1 MEYRCKAAGA
11 APLSSPNLEISCN
24 DKHIIPVVPARG
36 RAEVALGSYYKTFSI
51 YKTCMRCAPA
61 RPVRA
66 CFVWTCCTVV
76 VQEHGPHTTTLQ
88 CNAKRRLCAPKVTL
102 ETPHFTLHTSSHLI
116 SSHLIS
122 SHLTSSYLISS
133 HLISSHICNLYNF
146 FSTNFISADH
156 CSTFLISWKLFWT
169 HLRDSVRQKAF
180 AVSTSHYYFVL
191 QNLHNVLPSTT
202 LYYKWVRLMDGGK
215 SAEHNQDEQRWIQT
229 SGGRGSL
236 WCLYAGLFD
245 KKR

>member
-1 MEYRCKAAGA
+1 MRQ
-11 APLSSPNLEISCN
+11 
-24 DKHIIPVVPARG
+24 RG
-36 RAEVALGSYYKTFSI
+36 P
-51 YKTCMRCAPA
+51 C
-61 RPVRA
+61 VRA
-66 CFVWTCCTVV
+66 LCEPAALLLSKNMARTR
-76 VQEHGPHTTTLQ
+76 PR
-88 CNAKRRLCAPKVTL
+88 CNA
-102 ETPHFTLHTSSHLI
+102 TPSEDFVLQKSHLKLHTSPFTLHTSSHLI